1 VRSQKDAVAEEL
13 SELKVQRRRDR
24 IRMRE
29 MEERMARLAAERSAV
44 ERPELPV
51 ERLEPAPAEG
61 EGEVEVVGVAS
72 DGTEIAYADD
82 AILDESVAAPTD
94 LLRASTEKP
103 RARPRDTPRRGAPPP
118 LEIPDDMIGDRAAN
132 QNRGAGL
139 AATGV
144 PTGGWGDTL
153 GTTTGGVP
161 TIGQVTRESPV
172 PDRQAREPSLVT
184 RRSRR
189 PPVASTSATAVAEY
203 QRLVALL
210 RSGDHGKAIAGFRR
224 FVARYPRSD
233 YADNAQ
239 YWLGE
244 AFYDQKQFE
253 RALREFERVAERFPG
268 GNKVADAI
276 LKAAFC
282 RINLKDER
290 AAIALLSRLVAD
302 FPDSRPADLARQ
314 KLERLRR

>member
-1 VRSQKDAVAEEL
+1 
-13 SELKVQRRRDR
+13 
-24 IRMRE
+24 
-29 MEERMARLAAERSAV
+29 
-44 ERPELPV
+44 
-51 ERLEPAPAEG
+51 
-61 EGEVEVVGVAS
+61 
-72 DGTEIAYADD
+72 
-82 AILDESVAAPTD
+82 
-94 LLRASTEKP
+94 
-103 RARPRDTPRRGAPPP
+103 
-118 LEIPDDMIGDRAAN
+118 
-132 QNRGAGL
+132 
-139 AATGV
+139 
-144 PTGGWGDTL
+144 
-153 GTTTGGVP
+153 
-161 TIGQVTRESPV
+161 VTR
-172 PDRQAREPSLVT
+172 